1 MSKLSAEEF
10 LERAR
15 QVRELDADL
24 GKQLRALYVD
34 GGTLQQLVRAIL
46 DQRGDLQESLAK
58 NLMVTEEAIR
68 IAIGIQGQVLGMD
81 TVLDLILNLM
91 NSIGEEDEQQS
102 ESGGR
107 VP

>member
-1 MSKLSAEEF
+1 MSKLSTEEF
-10 LERAR
+10 IARAR
-15 QVRELDADL
+15 EIRELDQDL
-24 GKQLRALYVD
+24 GKQLRSLYVD

-46 DQRGDLQESLAK
+46 DQRSDLQESLAK

-91 NSIGEEDEQQS
+91 NSIGDEKDEQQS
-102 ESGGR
+102 ESGR
-107 VP
+107 AP